1 MQVIAVAVYIIRTAQ
16 PQSNQYMQTQKHQEE
31 LISDQKYKCLISH
44 MHGMI
49 RWIVHVDP
57 CTCFDGM
64 ILLATGADKAVSIAC
79 RSNAGAFSLSE
90 SQQGWK
96 LDDTWSDSPTID
108 IKQKTKESQALTR
121 D

>member
-49 RWIVHVDP
+49 
-57 CTCFDGM
+57 
-64 ILLATGADKAVSIAC
+64 LLATGTDKAVSIAC

-108 IKQKTKESQALTR
+108 IKQKTKESQTLTR